1 MKSTS
6 KVTMILND
14 SYRLYYYVDALLG
27 GYFIT
32 DLVSNPV
39 TKVSDAVH
47 LIEEVNKLSK
57 VKPVLFRTLDLS
69 WIQNHSELFMTLDGI
84 PVYKFKPK
92 D

>member
-1 MKSTS
+1 MQNTS
-6 KVTMILND
+6 EVTMILND
-14 SYRLYYYVDALLG
+14 SYRLYYYADALLG

-32 DLVSNPV
+32 DLLSNPI
-39 TKVSDAVH
+39 TKTSDAVH

-69 WIQNHSELFMTLDGI
+69 WIQHHSELYMTLDGN